1 VSVHERPPE
10 PTAAAAFDPS
20 GALEETYHR
29 AFGRTRRQALGR
41 AGAVALGATVVLAGS
56 RAAGAD
62 GLSGGDVDILNYALT
77 LEHLQAAFYAE
88 AERRG
93 ALRGQAARAAGQI
106 GAVERAHVKA
116 FQELLGRRAVAAPF
130 FDFRGVTEDP
140 AAFLRTAVAFED
152 LAVSAY
158 KGQATRIQARSV
170 LAAALAIHSVE
181 ARHAAWIRYLNGVL
195 PASRALDEPLS
206 RRQVDLL
213 VRSTGFVS
221 GRPRTR
227 ASGPPSFTG

>member
-1 VSVHERPPE
+1 MSSAARPPE
-10 PTAAAAFDPS
+10 PTAVAAFDAS
-20 GALEETYHR
+20 GALAEAYHS
-29 AFGRTRRQALGR
+29 AFGPTRRQALGR
-41 AGAVALGATVVLAGS
+41 AGVVALGAAAVLAGS

-62 GLSGGDVDILNYALT
+62 GLSRGDVHILNYALT
-77 LEHLQAAFYAE
+77 LEYLQAAFYAE
-88 AERRG
+88 AVRRG
-93 ALRGQAARAAGQI
+93 ALRGQTARAARQI
-106 GAVERAHVKA
+106 GAVERAHVTA
-116 FQELLGRRAVAAPF
+116 FQELLGRQAAAAPF
-130 FDFRGVTEDP
+130 FDFRGTTEDP
-140 AAFLRTAVAFED
+140 NAFLRTAVAFED

-158 KGQATRIQARSV
+158 KGQTTRIQARAV

-206 RRQVDLL
+206 ERQVGVL
-213 VRSTGFVS
+213 VRSTGFIV